1 MTSSIVTSIFHFG
14 CCKETPKG
22 WGTGTLII
30 HSAPLGRS
38 RNTYLNIILDVESIQ
53 TWTWTFHFGCQSQ
66 SFRYYRC
73 HFFLAIPD
81 HGFVTSVN
89 ILYIYIYHPS
99 ICWAVDKYIVL
110 NINTCGAKVNS
121 ISIQTPAP
129 KEHTSYAM
137 SRSSWHWLNNEQSNM
152 LCPRGGF
159 KHVLVT

>member
-1 MTSSIVTSIFHFG
+1 MGYRHPYHPFSTPWKIQKYISKYHIGCGKHSNLDLDLPFRMPKPIVPLLQVSFFFSHPGPWVCHI
-14 CCKETPKG
+14 CKYTVY
-22 WGTGTLII
+22 I
-30 HSAPLGRS
+30 
-38 RNTYLNIILDVESIQ
+38 N
-53 TWTWTFHFGCQSQ
+53 
-66 SFRYYRC
+66 
-73 HFFLAIPD
+73 
-81 HGFVTSVN
+81 
-89 ILYIYIYHPS
+89 IYIYHPS